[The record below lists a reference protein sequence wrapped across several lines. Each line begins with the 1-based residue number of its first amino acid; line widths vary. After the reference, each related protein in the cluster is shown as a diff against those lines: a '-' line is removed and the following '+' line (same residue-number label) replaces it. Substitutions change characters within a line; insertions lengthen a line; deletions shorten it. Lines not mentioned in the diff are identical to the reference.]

1 MSNFVGSFILF
12 QTPIDQKLHWL
23 AHWNYE
29 RQEFMLPGAKKKP
42 FETFQHCLIYELE
55 KTFELAPFDDFI
67 ISQEPL
73 THLAFSDKATPSQ
86 SSEHYIIELFTFQEL
101 QDPARKILDNDL
113 RNRWINEQEIESG
126 SSLDGFPIADLF
138 RSLFHKANLADRLS

>member
-1 MSNFVGSFILF
+1 
-12 QTPIDQKLHWL
+12 
-23 AHWNYE
+23 
-29 RQEFMLPGAKKKP
+29 MLPGAKKKP

-73 THLAFSDKATPSQ
+73 LHLAFSDKSTDSQ

-101 QDPARKILDNDL
+101 QPSAHKNLDRDL
-113 RNRWINEQEIESG
+113 RNRWINEQEIEAG
-126 SSLDGFPIADLF
+126 STIDGFPIADLF
-138 RSLFHKANLADRLS
+138 RALFHKAKLADRLS